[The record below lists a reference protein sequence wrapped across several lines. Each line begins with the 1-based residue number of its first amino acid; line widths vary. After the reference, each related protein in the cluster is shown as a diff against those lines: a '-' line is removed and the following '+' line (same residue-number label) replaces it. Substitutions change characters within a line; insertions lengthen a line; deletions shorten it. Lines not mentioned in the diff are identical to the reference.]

1 MRLSVLLCS
10 LLIPAVAMVSGCSKS
25 DKLKDSATT
34 STTTTTST
42 NTSSGADSKPAGQHK
57 VMVSPISESSFTPAQ
72 QQYCIDLQNRLTE
85 GWRPLKNDRRYSV
98 AVVFTITRPGLCTDV
113 HTVSATGGQRA
124 IERTVD
130 SVKMLSPFAP
140 LPADFVDAPAQFR
153 CDFLY
158 YPDSNKSAK

>member
-10 LLIPAVAMVSGCSKS
+10 LLIPAAMVSGCSKT
-25 DKLKDSATT
+25 DTVGQATT
-34 STTTTTST
+34 TTTTTTTTS
-42 NTSSGADSKPAGQHK
+42 SSETRPVGPHR
-57 VMVSPISESSFTPAQ
+57 VMVMPLSESSFTPAQ
-72 QQYCIDLQNRLTE
+72 QQYCIDLQNRLTD
-85 GWRPLKNDRRYSV
+85 GWRPLKSERRYSV
-98 AVVFTITRPGLCTDV
+98 AVAFTITRPGLCTDV

-140 LPADFVDAPAQFR
+140 LPADFQEAPAQFR

-158 YPDSNKSAK
+158 YPEDNKAVK